1 MKKPEF
7 KKGKKLAAILQ
18 KMYFPK
24 GKELFFDTLYVL
36 LFCIV
41 LSAFLFGFH
50 EGITFIFRVL
60 FNDETPGKSSGV
72 FSDLFLEVFGIL
84 LLNRKR
90 NR

>member
-50 EGITFIFRVL
+50 EGITLIFRVL
-60 FNDETPGKSSGV
+60 F
-72 FSDLFLEVFGIL
+72 
-84 LLNRKR
+84 
-90 NR
+90 

>member
-50 EGITFIFRVL
+50 CPMTAATIDMPKKAKRITF
-60 FNDETPGKSSGV
+60 P
-72 FSDLFLEVFGIL
+72 
-84 LLNRKR
+84 
-90 NR
+90 

>member
-41 LSAFLFGFH
+41 LFAFLFGFH

-60 FNDETPGKSSGV
+60 F
-72 FSDLFLEVFGIL
+72 
-84 LLNRKR
+84 
-90 NR
+90 

>member
-50 EGITFIFRVL
+50 DIR
-60 FNDETPGKSSGV
+60 PC
-72 FSDLFLEVFGIL
+72 
-84 LLNRKR
+84 
-90 NR
+90 

>member
-7 KKGKKLAAILQ
+7 KKERNSQQSCRRCIFQ
-18 KMYFPK
+18 KEK
-24 GKELFFDTLYVL
+24 SFFDTLYVL

-60 FNDETPGKSSGV
+60 F
-72 FSDLFLEVFGIL
+72 
-84 LLNRKR
+84 
-90 NR
+90 

>member
-1 MKKPEF
+1 MKKPEL
-7 KKGKKLAAILQ
+7 KKRKKLAAILQ

-60 FNDETPGKSSGV
+60 F
-72 FSDLFLEVFGIL
+72 
-84 LLNRKR
+84 
-90 NR
+90 